1 MTTKQGL
8 AITLAFVTLAGVI
21 LPAFAVGGIVHAAD
35 EEPNDDFETA
45 VTVSEGTISGE
56 IKNGE
61 SDFFKLNAS
70 TTDAL
75 SVEVTSADVLSDL
88 VLRIYDTDR
97 TQLVSDGNDFEG
109 VDTTIKLPE
118 TGTYYV
124 EIAGQSEGTNSSYT
138 LDVDVVTPA
147 ENDQFAPNDDFESA
161 APISE
166 GFSEARIV
174 GGESDFYRLEANATD
189 AISVDVTNAD
199 DLSDLAIRL
208 YDADRNQLVADGNDF
223 EGIDYTLKAPETG
236 TYYIQVLGQS
246 TQTTSNYTLNVDVV
260 TPAENDQF
268 APNDDF
274 ESAAPVPEG
283 FSEARIV
290 GGESDFYRLEANTT
304 EAISVDIASADNLG
318 DLAIRLYDADR
329 NQLVAD
335 GNDFEGI
342 DYTLKAP
349 ETGTYYI
356 QVLGQSTQTTS
367 NYTLNVDVVTP
378 AENDQFAPN
387 DDFESA
393 APIREE
399 FSDARIVGGESD
411 YYKIT
416 LNESESVS
424 AEIRTADSL
433 SDLVIRFY
441 DPDRTQVASDG
452 NDFQGLAISH
462 RATTSGTF
470 YIEIAGQSTQ
480 TTSSYEL
487 QSNQTF
493 QADSGSG
500 QVPQDLQRFAGEDN
514 SIGNLDVLSAVNAA
528 NNNQEIGGQPVDNLD
543 ILRLVNYVNDN

>member
-1 MTTKQGL
+1 MNKRAIAFTLSFLITAGL
-8 AITLAFVTLAGVI
+8 VLPVFAG
-21 LPAFAVGGIVHAAD
+21 GGVVHATD
-35 EEPNDDFETA
+35 VEPNDDFETA
-45 VTVSEGTISGE
+45 VAVSEGTFSGE
-56 IKNGE
+56 IVNGE

-70 TTDAL
+70 TTEAL
-75 SVEVTSADVLSDL
+75 SAEITSADDL
-88 VLRIYDTDR
+88 GDLELRIYDADR
-97 TQLVSDGNDFEG
+97 TQLVGDGNDFNG
-109 VDTTIKLPE
+109 INTNLKLPE

-124 EIAGQSEGTNSSYT
+124 EVAGQSEGTNSSYT
-138 LDVDVVTPA
+138 LDLDVVTPA

-166 GFSEARIV
+166 GVSEARIV
-174 GGESDFYRLEANATD
+174 GGESDFYRLEANSTD
-189 AISVDVTNAD
+189 AISVDMTSAD
-199 DLSDLAIRL
+199 SLNDLAIRL

-246 TQTTSNYTLNVDVV
+246 TQTTSDYTLNVDVV

-274 ESAAPVPEG
+274 ESAAPISEG
-283 FSEARIV
+283 VSEARIV
-290 GGESDFYRLEANTT
+290 GGESDFYRLEANSTD
-304 EAISVDIASADNLG
+304 AISVDMTSADSLN

-367 NYTLNVDVVTP
+367 DYTLNVDVVTP

-393 APIREE
+393 APLREE
-399 FSDARIVGGESD
+399 FNDARVVGGEAD
-411 YYKIT
+411 YYKVT
-416 LNESESVS
+416 LNESESIS

-433 SDLVIRFY
+433 SDLVIRLY
-441 DPDRTQVASDG
+441 APDRTQVASDG
-452 NDFQGLAISH
+452 NDFDGIGVSH
-462 RATTSGTF
+462 QATTAGTY
-470 YIEIAGQSTQ
+470 YIEVAGQSKQ

-493 QADSGSG
+493 RADDVT
-500 QVPQDLQRFAGEDN
+500 QVPQDLRRFTGRDN
-514 SIGNLDVLSAVNAA
+514 RIGNLDVLSAVNAA
-528 NNNQEIGGQPVDNLD
+528 NSNRQIGGEPVSNLD
-543 ILRLVNYVNDN
+543 VLRLVNYANDN